1 MKDKSKP
8 PNTGSKI
15 TGRIVISNDKQE
27 ATETKATTDKDETTT
42 EAITMTT
49 EETTKVTAQ
58 TKEKKYPKISSF
70 LWVLIGCGLVAVF
83 TFATRLLESR
93 GWR

>member
-42 EAITMTT
+42 EAITTTT

-58 TKEKKYPKISSF
+58 TKKKVPENQLVFMGTYWVRIGSGFYICNKIVRNGS
-70 LWVLIGCGLVAVF
+70 V
-83 TFATRLLESR
+83 
-93 GWR
+93 

>member
-42 EAITMTT
+42 EAITTTT

-58 TKEKKYPKISSF
+58 TKEKS
-70 LWVLIGCGLVAVF
+70 
-83 TFATRLLESR
+83 TRKSARFYGYLL
-93 GWR
+93 GADW